1 MRYRVWKERNEPS
14 LSVDDCLGRKWN
26 LQNTPRMYEFS
37 KVAVYKVNT
46 QKSVTFLYT
55 SSEYMNTEIRNTIP
69 FIIPKIN
76 LKLR

>member
-1 MRYRVWKERNEPS
+1 MRYRVWKERNELS
-14 LSVDDCLGRKWN
+14 LSADDCLGRKWN
-26 LQNTPRMYEFS
+26 LQNTSRMNEFS

-55 SSEYMNTEIRNTIP
+55 SNEYMNTEIRNTIP

-76 LKLR
+76 